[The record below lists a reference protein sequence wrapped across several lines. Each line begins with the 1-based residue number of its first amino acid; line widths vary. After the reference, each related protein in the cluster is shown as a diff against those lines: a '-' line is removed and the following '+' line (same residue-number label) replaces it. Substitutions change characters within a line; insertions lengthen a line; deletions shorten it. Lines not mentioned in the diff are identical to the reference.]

1 MSILGGDRKKPD
13 AIQPFFVSFLECLM
27 TRKGEEGEI
36 DEVQDT
42 VCICFTF
49 SLPDRPL
56 YTFSIKKRLLNAA
69 ETRLSVVV
77 HLDFSPDDL
86 TRPKKKKKKGST
98 I

>member
-56 YTFSIKKRLLNAA
+56 YTFSIK
-69 ETRLSVVV
+69 ETSAQCGGNTTERCCS
-77 HLDFSPDDL
+77 S
-86 TRPKKKKKKGST
+86 
-98 I
+98 